1 MEKIFRGVLKY
12 RHKYKEDMVS
22 WFHRI
27 NENPKPKAI
36 FLTCV
41 DSRMLPTRFTQTNP
55 GDMYIARNV
64 GNIMPHA
71 KHFDPSNPFPEPAFL
86 ELGVEVVNIRHV
98 VICGH
103 SDCKAMGVLQ
113 SLKQDDVNTKLNE
126 LTNSPIKAT
135 LLKHGL
141 PSLEKYEELKKS
153 NFQKPLTV
161 QADGKG
167 FPAYIDVENT
177 FGPVDKLSQIHALIQ
192 MENMASYPFMAEA
205 IKNRKTQLHAMWFDF
220 YAGEL
225 HYFSK
230 NQKHFV
236 PITDDTTDVLVKELH
251 DSELNHTEFIKA
263 AQNTFVDDN
272 KKCC

>member
-113 SLKQDDVNTKLNE
+113 SLKQGY
-126 LTNSPIKAT
+126 
-135 LLKHGL
+135 LLRGIDK
-141 PSLEKYEELKKS
+141 KKS
-153 NFQKPLTV
+153 LNRENFYLQ
-161 QADGKG
+161 
-167 FPAYIDVENT
+167 
-177 FGPVDKLSQIHALIQ
+177 
-192 MENMASYPFMAEA
+192 EA
-205 IKNRKTQLHAMWFDF
+205 CA
-220 YAGEL
+220 
-225 HYFSK
+225 
-230 NQKHFV
+230 
-236 PITDDTTDVLVKELH
+236 
-251 DSELNHTEFIKA
+251 
-263 AQNTFVDDN
+263 
-272 KKCC
+272 KCFCGSRI

>member
-12 RHKYKEDMVS
+12 RHKYKEDIVS

-55 GDMYIARNV
+55 GDMYISRNV
-64 GNIMPHA
+64 GNIMPHF

-113 SLKQDDVNTKLNE
+113 SLKQGNLLRVIDKKI
-126 LTNSPIKAT
+126 IKRERIFIW
-135 LLKHGL
+135 LL
-141 PSLEKYEELKKS
+141 
-153 NFQKPLTV
+153 
-161 QADGKG
+161 
-167 FPAYIDVENT
+167 I
-177 FGPVDKLSQIHALIQ
+177 
-192 MENMASYPFMAEA
+192 
-205 IKNRKTQLHAMWFDF
+205 
-220 YAGEL
+220 
-225 HYFSK
+225 
-230 NQKHFV
+230 
-236 PITDDTTDVLVKELH
+236 
-251 DSELNHTEFIKA
+251 
-263 AQNTFVDDN
+263 
-272 KKCC
+272 